1 MKENPLLSRKGV
13 RCVMVKKHLYR
24 KEGTL
29 LNTAGMQLYAKVYF
43 RPYTVSFLDLIR
55 RLLYLRPQIEY
66 ILDLC
71 RDLFVTSY
79 GVYFGPIYGVY
90 FEGYPG
96 CSNFN

>member
-66 ILDLC
+66 TV
-71 RDLFVTSY
+71 F
-79 GVYFGPIYGVY
+79 
-90 FEGYPG
+90 
-96 CSNFN
+96 

>member
-1 MKENPLLSRKGV
+1 MCDGK
-13 RCVMVKKHLYR
+13 KKHLYR

-29 LNTAGMQLYAKVYF
+29 QITAVIHFYAKVYF

-71 RDLFVTSY
+71 RGLFVTSY
-79 GVYFGPIYGVY
+79 GVYFRPIYGVY